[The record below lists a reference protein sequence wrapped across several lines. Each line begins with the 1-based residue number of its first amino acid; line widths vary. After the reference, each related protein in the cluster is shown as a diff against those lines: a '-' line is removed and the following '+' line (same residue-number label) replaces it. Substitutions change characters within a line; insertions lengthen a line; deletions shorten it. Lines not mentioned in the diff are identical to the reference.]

1 MSERRFSEIR
11 NLIGLMVI
19 LMGTTL
25 VPARGQ
31 QEVDP
36 TWYNP
41 WPAAKTDVPRPA
53 RLQASNKQK
62 RKVSAVP
69 AGQPS
74 PGKRRKRSVA
84 QRGRASLR
92 LPTR

>member
-1 MSERRFSEIR
+1 VSECRFSEVC

-19 LMGTTL
+19 LMGTAL

-41 WPAAKTDVPRPA
+41 WPAAKTDVPNA
-53 RLQASNKQK
+53 SRLQVSNKQK
-62 RKVSAVP
+62 PKVSPVP

-84 QRGRASLR
+84 QRGRASMR
-92 LPTR
+92 LPSR